1 MCRSEGE
8 QATQELKSSFP
19 EGLYNQS
26 VTKEVF
32 GDEIY
37 EEKMTVLDR
46 MVLRVVKGKN
56 KSVNGLSKET
66 IERFALAIMKR

>member
-1 MCRSEGE
+1 M
-8 QATQELKSSFP
+8 
-19 EGLYNQS
+19 
-26 VTKEVF
+26 F

-37 EEKMTVLDR
+37 EEKLTVLDR

-66 IERFALAIMKR
+66 IERFALAIKKR

>member
-8 QATQELKSSFP
+8 QAIQELKSSFP
-19 EGLYNQS
+19 EKLYNQS
-26 VTKEVF
+26 ITKEVF

-37 EEKMTVLDR
+37 EEKMTALDR
-46 MVLRVVKGKN
+46 VVLRVVKGKN

-66 IERFALAIMKR
+66 IERFALALKKR